1 MSQAASA
8 FDPASFQKIW
18 MDTIAKMGVSL
29 PPAAAAS
36 PASAPSAEA
45 MNQWAKQMQ
54 KAWLDAMSKWC
65 DEYMRSPQFL
75 EQMKSSMEQ
84 TLAFRRQMEDF
95 IGKASNQAFSGSF
108 MPSSADLL
116 KALKDMET
124 RLAARVDDLSDRV
137 ETLESGRKAPA
148 AASSARKPASRRSAK
163 SSRKSPRRK

>member
-18 MDTIAKMGVSL
+18 MDTLAKMGVNM
-29 PPAAAAS
+29 PPAAATA
-36 PASAPSAEA
+36 ASAPSAEA

-84 TLAFRRQMEDF
+84 TLAFRRQMEEF

-108 MPSSADLL
+108 MPSTADLL
-116 KALKDMET
+116 RAVKDMET
-124 RLAARVDDLSDRV
+124 RLAARMDDLSDRV
-137 ETLESGRKAPA
+137 EMLESGRKSS
-148 AASSARKPASRRSAK
+148 AASAPARKPAPRRVAKAAKKSAK
-163 SSRKSPRRK
+163 RK